1 MINDDTSSKTVILIP
16 VLVFI
21 LSGFTTFKTTAPS
34 PRQQKTEDIKPDSL
48 PSYRNLKRM
57 VPNPIDNEIPSGY
70 KQSVAR
76 HMRTPSGEPGPG
88 YWQQESDY
96 DIDVRILP
104 EQKKLIGQS
113 TITYHNNSPDT
124 LRNIYLALT
133 LNVDKKGAIRNL
145 PQNISGGFNIK
156 SFSYDGTALAPVRSR
171 NKAGYQIN
179 GTVMKVV
186 PPHPLPPGQ
195 TVTMKT
201 SYNFNIPRS
210 GAGTGR
216 IGYDDDNLFFIAYWY
231 PKVRVYDDVAGWS
244 TDPFLGIAQFYNEF
258 GHYNVHVTV
267 PPQWIVAAT
276 GQLTNAEEVL
286 SKPVYQRMVKAHR
299 SDSVVH
305 VVRKEDFGHVTKK
318 GNNGE
323 LTWNFT
329 ANKVNDFV
337 FSLTKSSMWDATRT
351 PVGDRDGDGTTD
363 YTNIDAFYRSSA
375 PLWKHAARFEQDAIK
390 HHSNFTGLSYP
401 WPHMTAV
408 EAGDIRGGGME
419 YPMMTLI
426 SPNKGGSTRGL
437 YSVIAHELG
446 HEWDPMQLATN
457 ERRYG
462 WMDESTATFLE
473 SQAAKDFYN
482 TDQVQVHKSL
492 FNGYLRVTRTDQEGP
507 IMRWSDYQ
515 YSGLAHGVASYA
527 KPASMLIALR
537 GLLGEKTFNEAY
549 HTFMRHWQYKHPYPW
564 DFFRTIEDVS
574 GRNLDWFWRS
584 WYYESWTLDQAVAK
598 VEQTSNGARITIQ
611 DKGQIPMPATVQV
624 TLANGQTLD
633 RHIDVDT
640 WLQGAIQKVLHI
652 DADSPVT
659 KVVIDPNYKYPD
671 ANRSNNRWEKDS

>member
-1 MINDDTSSKTVILIP
+1 MINDTSRKAVILIP
-16 VLVFI
+16 VLVCV
-21 LSGFTTFKTTAPS
+21 LSGFTTFRTTVSPSRAP
-34 PRQQKTEDIKPDSL
+34 QVEKMKPDSL
-48 PSYRNLKRM
+48 PPYKDLKRV
-57 VPNPIDNEIPSGY
+57 VPNPINNEIPRGY

-76 HMRTPSGEPGPG
+76 NVRTQSGNPGPN
-88 YWQQESDY
+88 YWQQQSDY

-104 EQKKLIGQS
+104 KQKKLIGHS
-113 TITYHNNSPDT
+113 AVTYHNNSPDT
-124 LRNIYLALT
+124 LRNIYFALT

-145 PQNISGGFNIK
+145 PQHVSGGFHIQ
-156 SFSYDGTALAPVRSR
+156 SFSYDGTPLDSVKRR
-171 NKAGYQIN
+171 NQTGYTIN
-179 GTVMKVV
+179 GTVMRVV
-186 PPHPLPPGQ
+186 PPHPLLPGD

-201 SYNFNIPRS
+201 SYDFNIPRS

-267 PPQWIVAAT
+267 PAQWIVAAT
-276 GQLTNAEEVL
+276 GRLTNAGDVL
-286 SKPVYQRMVKAHR
+286 RDPIRQQMIKAHQ
-299 SDSVVH
+299 SDSVMH
-305 VVRKEDFGHVTKK
+305 VVQKKDFGHVTKAGK
-318 GNNGE
+318 NGE

-329 ANKVNDFV
+329 AKKVNDFV
-337 FSLTKSSMWDATRT
+337 FSLTKASMWDATRA
-351 PVGDRDGDGTTD
+351 PVGDLDGDGTTD

-390 HHSNFTGLSYP
+390 HHSQFTGLYYP

-426 SPNKGGSTRGL
+426 SPERGGNPRGL

-482 TDQVQVHKSL
+482 IKKVQVHKYS
-492 FNGYLRVTRTDQEGP
+492 FNSYLRVTKTDQEGP

-515 YSGLAHGVASYA
+515 YSGLAHGVA
-527 KPASMLIALR
+527 
-537 GLLGEKTFNEAY
+537 
-549 HTFMRHWQYKHPYPW
+549 
-564 DFFRTIEDVS
+564 
-574 GRNLDWFWRS
+574 
-584 WYYESWTLDQAVAK
+584 
-598 VEQTSNGARITIQ
+598 
-611 DKGQIPMPATVQV
+611 
-624 TLANGQTLD
+624 
-633 RHIDVDT
+633 
-640 WLQGAIQKVLHI
+640 
-652 DADSPVT
+652 
-659 KVVIDPNYKYPD
+659 
-671 ANRSNNRWEKDS
+671 